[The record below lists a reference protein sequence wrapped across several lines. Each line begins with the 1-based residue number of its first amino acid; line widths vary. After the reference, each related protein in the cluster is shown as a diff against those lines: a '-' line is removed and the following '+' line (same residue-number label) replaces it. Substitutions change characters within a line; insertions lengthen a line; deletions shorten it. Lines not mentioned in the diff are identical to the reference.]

1 MKVNIELERG
11 RKKFRGRKNNSYAR
25 QGTCEVQ
32 QLRLHWS
39 RLYFERAGMKAQ
51 THFSACFHTIQ
62 RFGLCLSLNIRENK
76 LSLPELTF
84 T

>member
-1 MKVNIELERG
+1 MKVNIELERR

-32 QLRLHWS
+32 QL